1 MPESTLTSGNEVRPL
16 HSEAGSNV
24 FSGPANLCDPPTV
37 ALQESGA
44 LDPALNEISGIVA
57 SRRDPGILW
66 LHNDSG
72 DGATLYAVNT
82 DGELL
87 SQHDL
92 FGVVALDWEDLG
104 IGPGPVPGVD
114 YLYAGDIGDNL
125 SFRSDVVIYRLPEP
139 GIGRDSA
146 IFEFETIRL
155 TYPTPGH
162 DAEALAVDPLTGD
175 LFVVTKTKDGRP
187 ELYRAPAE
195 RLGGGASIALELVAT
210 LELPIGA
217 EVTAADF
224 SPDGNRFALR
234 GYRHV
239 WVWER
244 TSEDMAETLSA
255 VPCAAASPDERQGEA
270 MGFSADGRD
279 LFTVSEGS
287 GAIIHRITASGR
299 GR

>member
-24 FSGPANLCDPPTV
+24 FSAPANLCDPPTV
-37 ALQESGA
+37 ALQESGT

-66 LHNDSG
+66 MHNDSG
-72 DGATLYAVNT
+72 DGATLYAVST
-82 DGELL
+82 EGRLI
-87 SQHDL
+87 SRHDL

-104 IGPGPVPGVD
+104 IGPDPDFGVD

-125 SFRSDVVIYRLPEP
+125 AFRSEVVFYRLAEPE
-139 GIGRDSA
+139 IGRDSA
-146 IFEFETIRL
+146 VFEFETIRL

-175 LFVVTKTKDGRP
+175 VFIITKTTDGHP
-187 ELYRAPAE
+187 EVYRAPAE
-195 RLGGGASIALELVAT
+195 RLGGEESIALELVAT

-224 SPDGNRFALR
+224 SPSGDRFALR
-234 GYRHV
+234 GYEHV
-239 WVWER
+239 WVWVR
-244 TSEDMAETLSA
+244 TSEDLTETLA
-255 VPCAAASPDERQGEA
+255 AAPCSAASPEERQGEA
-270 MGFSADGRD
+270 MAFSAEGRD
-279 LFTVSEGS
+279 IYTVSEGV
-287 GAIIHRITASGR
+287 GATINRITTPGGVR
-299 GR
+299 